1 MRNRTNRV
9 LRSLIIVLLAA
20 TSMGAI
26 PVSAQAPAC
35 VNEPGLAFFDA
46 NGDGVLSLGELQAV
60 ASQFPDPDLQA
71 LVAQAAAEPSF
82 GGIQYGG
89 CSPSSGSGGGSG
101 GSDAGSGGSG
111 GSGAGSGGGGTTTID
126 NAPTDSPAEVDT
138 DAPVVTDP
146 PTAAD
151 PVTETITE
159 ATSPDCT
166 VVELYPGYPGYRG
179 NITGVMP
186 LWNGQGDYECL
197 ETLEQNDPEFGRA
210 EEDQANQLAA
220 DALGINGSMN
230 LWTWENWMLIE
241 AERGLPASCYSCLM
255 IDTDVEPL
263 RQDIQPES
271 DDYRLRTGI
280 IGQSEAIRLIS
291 NELGINDPDQVQLI
305 ADFFQEDDYLL
316 RVTAYVMGS
325 PTQNAEELYV
335 EMQRWVQG
343 VASPNGISSFVDPS
357 MVLQIA
363 IWERGGYTPVPESA
377 TTDDQFVSMS
387 YGFAFAGLFFPEAE
401 WDGIQ
406 SELDAS
412 IDGWLS
418 DPETEPTTPLAIHMQ
433 QEPAWQDYRP

>member
-1 MRNRTNRV
+1 MRGRKSLSLCGFV
-9 LRSLIIVLLAA
+9 LILLGLGIAPLG
-20 TSMGAI
+20 SMPA
-26 PVSAQAPAC
+26 SAQTPAC

-89 CSPSSGSGGGSG
+89 CSHSSGSG
-101 GSDAGSGGSG
+101 AGSGGSG
-111 GSGAGSGGGGTTTID
+111 GSGAGSGGGGTTAID
-126 NAPTDSPAEVDT
+126 NTPADSPAAVDT
-138 DAPVVTDP
+138 DAPVVSDP

-151 PVTETITE
+151 PAAETITQ
-159 ATSPDCT
+159 AGSPDCT

-197 ETLEQNDPEFGRA
+197 ETLEQNDPEFDRA

-220 DALGINGSMN
+220 DELGINGSMN

-241 AERGLPASCYSCLM
+241 VERGLPPSCYTCLM
-255 IDTDVEPL
+255 IDTDVEPIRL
-263 RQDIQPES
+263 DIEPEA
-271 DDYRLRTGI
+271 DDYRIRIGI
-280 IGQSEAIRLIS
+280 IGQSEAIRTIS
-291 NELGINDPDQVQLI
+291 NELGINDPDDVQTI

-325 PTQNAEELYV
+325 PTQNAQELYE

-343 VASPNGISSFVDPS
+343 VASPNGISGVIDPN
-357 MVLQIA
+357 MVLQTV

-377 TTDDQFVSMS
+377 TTDDQFASMS
-387 YGFAFAGLFFPEAE
+387 YGFAFAGVFFPETE
-401 WDGIQ
+401 WDVIQ
-406 SELDAS
+406 SELEAS

-433 QEPAWQDYRP
+433 QEPAWQDYRPQQ